1 MKFTK
6 QEFSE
11 KLKNKLTDDGKKKLV
26 QSERTFNSM
35 VERIYRRLENADD
48 ETELDDAVSEYLP
61 DFEDVEGNM
70 RHDNADFAKTYKE
83 QWEKEHPQD
92 GKGKNTRQK
101 KEDDDDPDDRY
112 TILLQKLEAIE
123 KRDEERR
130 TSELVAEKKN
140 AIRSRLAE
148 KGVKDERWIAGMFD
162 IMTVNADTDEEALA
176 DKVLKAYNRM
186 EADTNEPVTP
196 KSAKGGS
203 SKIDLSYLD

>member
-83 QWEKEHPQD
+83 QWEKEHPQKD
-92 GKGKNTRQK
+92 DGGKGKRKQEGDK
-101 KEDDDDPDDRY
+101 DADDMY
-112 TILLQKLEAIE
+112 TILLEKLEAIE

-130 TSELVAEKKN
+130 TSELLAEKKN
-140 AIRSRLAE
+140 AIRSKLAE
-148 KGVKDERWIAGMFD
+148 KGVKDEKWVSGMFE
-162 IMTVNADTDEEALA
+162 IMTISADTDVEDLT
-176 DKVLKAYNRM
+176 DKVLKAYNRK
-186 EADTNEPVTP
+186 EAEPNDVTTP